1 MIEQSLD
8 AALNSVINVVFG
20 GVITLLIT
28 MYRQKKKENDA
39 LKAGLQALLRDR
51 IIQAYNHYVQD
62 KGWIPIYA
70 KESIDACYKSYE
82 ALGDNGVIDNL
93 MEQINELQNYPPRI
107 EVMKMRKLLN
117 VLKKDDNAYSVGR
130 ICAVIG
136 FIVWVLV
143 TLWLAFFAKT
153 WSSYESCTLGMVTL
167 LLVQLGNKAIETRM
181 FKVKSEE
188 RNDE

>member
-8 AALNSVINVVFG
+8 TALNSVINVISG

-28 MYRQKKKENDA
+28 MCRQKKKENDA
-39 LKAGLQALLRDR
+39 LKAGVQALLRDR

-93 MEQINELQNYPPRI
+93 MEQINELQNYPPKDKR
-107 EVMKMRKLLN
+107 MRGE
-117 VLKKDDNAYSVGR
+117 DNA
-130 ICAVIG
+130 
-136 FIVWVLV
+136 
-143 TLWLAFFAKT
+143 
-153 WSSYESCTLGMVTL
+153 
-167 LLVQLGNKAIETRM
+167 
-181 FKVKSEE
+181 
-188 RNDE
+188 

>member
-20 GVITLLIT
+20 SVITLLIT

-93 MEQINELQNYPPRI
+93 MQQINELQNYPPKNR
-107 EVMKMRKLLN
+107 
-117 VLKKDDNAYSVGR
+117 G
-130 ICAVIG
+130 
-136 FIVWVLV
+136 
-143 TLWLAFFAKT
+143 
-153 WSSYESCTLGMVTL
+153 
-167 LLVQLGNKAIETRM
+167 
-181 FKVKSEE
+181 EE
-188 RNDE
+188 DA